1 MIPRAASAQP
11 DIAKAPAG
19 VLMDPEAGLAASPPG
34 GKILIVGRGPTRGM
48 AENNNLSRREMLAG
62 FGAVV
67 AASTLSTGAGAFART
82 NLVDTD
88 GGRLEYEVQGHGPTI
103 YMIPSY
109 GRGCE
114 DFDVLSDTLVRSGY
128 RIVRAQPRGAGA
140 STSQKPQLNLADMA
154 NDAATV
160 LKAVGGAPAVFLG
173 HDFGQRITRT
183 VATRHPELVK
193 SLVMLA
199 CGGKIK
205 MSPEVQRAGGLC
217 FDLSLPWEIR
227 KAAVRYAFFAP
238 GNDPTPWMGGWYPAV
253 TRLQRG
259 AIADPVSS
267 YWAAGGVVKV
277 LVIQGLQD
285 VSAVPENARLFK
297 ADFPDRVQLV
307 EIDHAAHALLPE
319 QPRKVADAVLKFLQQ
334 NA

>member
-1 MIPRAASAQP
+1 MSKEMGSSDVQQ
-11 DIAKAPAG
+11 
-19 VLMDPEAGLAASPPG
+19 S
-34 GKILIVGRGPTRGM
+34 GM
-48 AENNNLSRREMLAG
+48 LTRREVLYG
-62 FGAVV
+62 LGAF
-67 AASTLSTGAGAFART
+67 ALASTLPTPSAYAFKGTSTID
-82 NLVDTD
+82 VE
-88 GGRLEYEVQGHGPTI
+88 GGRLEYSVRGRGPTI
-103 YMIPSY
+103 YMIPSF

-114 DFDVLSDTLVRSGY
+114 DFDMLSDTLVQHGY
-128 RIVRAQPRGAGA
+128 RVVRAQPRGAGA
-140 STSQKPQLNLADMA
+140 STSVKKELTLTDMA

-160 LKAVGGAPAVFLG
+160 LKAVGGTPAVLVG

-183 VATRHPELVK
+183 LATQYPELVK
-193 SLVMLA
+193 SLVMFA

-205 MSPEVQRAGGLC
+205 MAPEVGRAGALC
-217 FDLSLPWEIR
+217 FDLSLPWYVR

-238 GNDPTPWMGGWYPAV
+238 GNDPTPWKGGWYPEAAK
-253 TRLQRG
+253 LQRG
-259 AIADPVSS
+259 GIQDPVSA

-277 LVIQGLQD
+277 LVVQGLQD

-319 QPRKVADAVLKFLQQ
+319 QPRQVAAAVLRFLHG